1 MAECIAEIPKLTTST
16 EYRRTTKKIRYT
28 HTIIRFRHGIFV
40 VYVFFFEVEGK
51 SEFHLAKWTCQL
63 FDEDFFMNNVVKS
76 NEDFK
81 LDVAPIFLQFS
92 SRSPPAATNW
102 IEQFY

>member
-1 MAECIAEIPKLTTST
+1 MHSRNSKAHDFHGIQKNNKEN
-16 EYRRTTKKIRYT
+16 KIHT